1 MKKEFLSYAKVV
13 LSSMIAATVIITVRY
28 CLYAG
33 NKGSGADKQGVPQ
46 KGAPCLLSGRSNIPD
61 QKEREK

>member
-28 CLYAG
+28 CLYAPEQIG
-33 NKGSGADKQGVPQ
+33 QLARLF
-46 KGAPCLLSGRSNIPD
+46 A
-61 QKEREK
+61 